1 MAASKDDIF
10 RNALTLPEQDR
21 ADLIGALIDSL
32 DAEVEENVEEAW
44 RAEIERRAQ
53 ELVLKWSR
61 ARSLGSGEG
70 TPLAHIAWLAAQF
83 DCIRSLRMRPRRHVF
98 GTLCVTRQWR
108 TRFGLN
114 WMLQ

>member
-53 ELVLKWSR
+53 ELDSGVVQSIPWEVVKARLARTSR
-61 ARSLGSGEG
+61 G
-70 TPLAHIAWLAAQF
+70 
-83 DCIRSLRMRPRRHVF
+83 
-98 GTLCVTRQWR
+98 
-108 TRFGLN
+108 
-114 WMLQ
+114 